1 VAADSL
7 GRNLKEIV
15 MAIVSALVFL
25 AAFALILV
33 VVAATLIPALPR
45 IAAVLAGAPAV
56 EPPLVT
62 VTRRRAAREH
72 PAATRPAR
80 RLSEAA

>member
-1 VAADSL
+1 
-7 GRNLKEIV
+7 
-15 MAIVSALVFL
+15 
-25 AAFALILV
+25 
-33 VVAATLIPALPR
+33 VAATLIPALPR
-45 IAAVLAGAPAV
+45 IAAVLASAPAV